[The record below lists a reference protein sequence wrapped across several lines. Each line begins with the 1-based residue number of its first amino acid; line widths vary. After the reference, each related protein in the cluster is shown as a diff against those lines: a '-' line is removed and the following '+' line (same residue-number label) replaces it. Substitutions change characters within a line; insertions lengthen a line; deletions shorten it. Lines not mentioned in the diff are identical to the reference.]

1 MAIVTAVR
9 RPQKRTGSGKVGETN
24 TFVEVWDVRTDSLT
38 ESLVSIVT
46 APGIGYG
53 AAHPDMSDHKA
64 MEWDLGA
71 ADDSGL
77 WWAVSIRYYVPP
89 PNRIIESGTGLPAPA
104 WASTGGTGT
113 VAAYKDKDGAI
124 MKNSA
129 GDPLEGMEAEA
140 NEFGWTL
147 TKCYPLSA
155 SPSWDSVARS
165 VANKVN
171 SDTWA
176 GGAVRTWK
184 VNYEGA
190 QKRTIVTQSGSTQTA
205 VQYWEVVYKFRYKEE
220 TWDLAPW
227 DIGFNQKVD
236 SSGVPSA
243 SGTERATIVGK
254 DARPVKQPVALSS
267 GVALAPGSAP
277 VALNFRYYKETAF
290 TSVFGVP
297 S

>member
-9 RPQKRTGSGKVGETN
+9 RPQKRSASGAVGETN
-24 TFVEVWDVRTDSLT
+24 KFVEVWDVRTDSLT

-53 AAHPDMSDHKA
+53 AAHPDMADHKA
-64 MEWDLGA
+64 MEWDLSA

-77 WWAVSIRYYVPP
+77 WWTVSIRYFVPP
-89 PNRIIESGTGLPAPA
+89 PNRIIEAGTGLPAPA
-104 WASTGGTGT
+104 WSSTGGTHT
-113 VAAYKDKDGAI
+113 VPAFKDKDGVDI
-124 MKNSA
+124 KNSA
-129 GDPLEGMEAEA
+129 GDPFEGIEAEE

-155 SPSWDSVARS
+155 SPSWDSVAKS

-171 SDTWA
+171 SDTW
-176 GGAVRTWK
+176 GGDAVRTWK
-184 VNYEGA
+184 VSFEGA

-205 VQYWEVVYKFRYKEE
+205 VQYWEVVFKFRYKADK
-220 TWDLAPW
+220 WDLAPW

-236 SSGVPSA
+236 SSGTPSP
-243 SGTERATIVGK
+243 SGTNRATILGK
-254 DARPVKQPVALSS
+254 DARPVKQPVALSA
-267 GVALAPGSAP
+267 GIAVAPGTAP
-277 VALNFRYYKETAF
+277 TALSFRYYKETSF

>member
-9 RPQKRTGSGKVGETN
+9 RPQKRSASGAVGESN
-24 TFVEVWDVRTDSLT
+24 KFVEVWDVRTDSLT

-53 AAHPDMSDHKA
+53 TAHPDMADHKA

-77 WWAVSIRYYVPP
+77 WWTVSIRYYVPP
-89 PNRIIESGTGLPAPA
+89 PGKTIEAGTGLPAPA
-104 WASTGGTGT
+104 WAASGGTQSIP
-113 VAAYKDKDGAI
+113 AYKDKDGAI
-124 MKNSA
+124 MRNSA
-129 GDPLEGMEAEA
+129 GDPLEGMEAES

-155 SPSWDSVARS
+155 SPSWDVVVRG

-171 SDTWA
+171 SDTWSGQA
-176 GGAVRTWK
+176 ARTWK
-184 VNYEGA
+184 CGFESA
-190 QKRTIVTQSGSTQTA
+190 QKRTIVTQSGSSQTA
-205 VQYWEVVYKFRYKEE
+205 VQYWEVVFKFRFREE

-227 DIGFNQKVD
+227 DIGFNQRAD
-236 SSGVPSA
+236 SSGAPSP
-243 SGTERATIVGK
+243 SGTNRVTILGK